1 MRHVSLARI
10 EAAALVR
17 EPGYREACLAAGTI
31 QGDRLALTEDSY
43 QDLVAR
49 FKENAPVPQPTAA
62 ELLGNFA
69 LATARWVAS
78 GMKVTS
84 EATFAARLQSCR
96 ACLLPD
102 NTPAWNESARFGL
115 GRCARCRCSNLKLWS
130 PGEKCPV
137 KRW

>member
-1 MRHVSLARI
+1 MERI

-17 EPGYREACLAAGTI
+17 EPGYREACLAAGTVA
-31 QGDRLALTEDSY
+31 GGKLVLTEESY
-43 QDLVAR
+43 QELVSR

-62 ELLGNFA
+62 ELLGNFT

-84 EATFAARLQSCR
+84 EAAFTARLESCR

-115 GRCARCRCSNLKLWS
+115 GRCARCVCSNLKLWS